1 MVECTQLIYTTIP
14 QSTRMHT
21 RREGKVSVSGGEVG
35 YSIAGGDTPGIP
47 LILVHGGPGGSYD
60 AFEPFLS
67 LAQSR
72 PVICYDQLGSYR
84 SPAPV
89 NDSLLSPERFAD
101 ELHAVRT
108 ALTSGRVHILGHSF
122 GAMVVAA
129 YIEKY
134 GQEDIASL
142 TLAGP
147 LISSPRWEAD
157 QRRLLAGMPPDTRAV
172 IEMHESC
179 EVYDSPAYQ
188 EAMMAYYRRHLCR
201 MDPWPD
207 CLMRMFEY
215 MAAPI
220 YLAMWG
226 PSEFTVRG
234 SLREKN
240 LTNILPELRLPVLF
254 TCGEFDEATPQTVRD
269 FCDQTDGA
277 VMKVFAG
284 ASHMHFLEAEE
295 EYMAVLS
302 AFLEGAEQ

>member
-1 MVECTQLIYTTIP
+1 M
-14 QSTRMHT
+14 
-21 RREGKVSVSGGEVG
+21 EGR
-35 YSIAGGDTPGIP
+35 
-47 LILVHGGPGGSYD
+47 GGSYD
-60 AFEPFLS
+60 AFEPFVTLS
-67 LAQSR
+67 ETR

-89 NDSLLSPERFAD
+89 DDSLLSLERFAD
-101 ELHAVRT
+101 ELHAVIS
-108 ALTSGRVHILGHSF
+108 ALAPGRVHLLGHSF
-122 GAMVVAA
+122 GAIVAA
-129 YIEKY
+129 AYSEKY
-134 GQEDIASL
+134 GQDGLVSL

-157 QRRLLAGMPPDTRAV
+157 QRQLLAGMPPDTRAV

-207 CLMRMFEY
+207 CLNRMFEY
-215 MAAPI
+215 MAVPI

-234 SLREKN
+234 SLRHIDKTDV
-240 LTNILPELRLPVLF
+240 LTGLRLPVLF
-254 TCGEFDEATPQTVRD
+254 TCGEFDEATPVSVREYAAM
-269 FCDQTDGA
+269 TPGA

-284 ASHMHFLEAEE
+284 ASHMHFVEAEE
-295 EYMAVLS
+295 EYMAVLA
-302 AFLEGAEQ
+302 AFLEGAER

>member
-1 MVECTQLIYTTIP
+1 MYTRTKGTVTVP
-14 QSTRMHT
+14 
-21 RREGKVSVSGGEVG
+21 GGEVT
-35 YSIAGGDTPGIP
+35 YCVAGSEKEGIP
-47 LILVHGGPGGSYD
+47 LILVHGGPGGSSD
-60 AFEPFLS
+60 AFEPFVA
-67 LAQSR
+67 LAANR

-84 SPAPV
+84 SPAPM
-89 NDSLLSPERFAD
+89 DDLLLRLERFAD
-101 ELHAVRT
+101 ELHAVIS
-108 ALTSGRVHILGHSF
+108 ALAPERVHLLGHSF

-134 GQEDIASL
+134 GQDGVASII
-142 TLAGP
+142 LAGP

-157 QRRLLAGMPPDTRAV
+157 QRRLLAGMPPDMRAV

-188 EAMMAYYRRHLCR
+188 EAMMEYYRRHLCR

-207 CLMRMFEY
+207 CLNRMFDH
-215 MAAPI
+215 MAVPI
-220 YLAMWG
+220 YMAMWG

-234 SLREKN
+234 SLRHIDKTG
-240 LTNILPELRLPVLF
+240 LLPGLRLPILY
-254 TCGEFDEATPQTVRD
+254 TCGEFDEATPLTVRD
-269 FCDQTDGA
+269 YADLTRGA

-302 AFLEGAEQ
+302 AFLEGAER

>member
-1 MVECTQLIYTTIP
+1 MN
-14 QSTRMHT
+14 T

-67 LAQSR
+67 LAHSR

-89 NDSLLSPERFAD
+89 DDSLLSLERFAD

-108 ALTSGRVHILGHSF
+108 ALAPGRVHLLGHSF
-122 GAMVVAA
+122 GAMVVLA
-129 YIEKY
+129 YIGKY

-207 CLMRMFEY
+207 CLNRMFEY

-234 SLREKN
+234 SLREKD
-240 LTNILPELRLPVLF
+240 LKGVLRELRLPVLF
-254 TCGEFDEATPQTVRD
+254 TCGEFDEATPLAVRD
-269 FCDQTDGA
+269 FCDLTDGA
-277 VMKVFAG
+277 VMKIFAG

-295 EYMAVLS
+295 EFMAVLS
-302 AFLEGAEQ
+302 AFLDGADR

>member
-1 MVECTQLIYTTIP
+1 MDTRIKGTI
-14 QSTRMHT
+14 
-21 RREGKVSVSGGEVG
+21 SVPGGSVG
-35 YSIAGGDTPGIP
+35 YCIAGSDKPGCP
-47 LILVHGGPGGSYD
+47 LILIHGGPGGSCD
-60 AFEPFLS
+60 AFEPFVA

-72 PVICYDQLGSYR
+72 PVIFYDQLGSYR

-89 NDSLLSPERFAD
+89 DDSLLSLERFAD
-101 ELHAVRT
+101 ELHAVIS
-108 ALTSGRVHILGHSF
+108 ALAPGRVHLLGHSF
-122 GAMVVAA
+122 GAMLVAA
-129 YIEKY
+129 YIERY
-134 GQEDIASL
+134 GQEGVVSL

-157 QRRLLAGMPPDTRAV
+157 QRRLLAGMPPDVRAV

-207 CLMRMFEY
+207 CLNRMFEY

-234 SLREKN
+234 SLREKD
-240 LTNILPELRLPVLF
+240 LTSVLPLLRLPVLF
-254 TCGEFDEATPQTVRD
+254 TCGEFDEATPLTVRD
-269 FCDQTDGA
+269 FCDLTDGA
-277 VMKVFAG
+277 VMKIFAG

-295 EYMAVLS
+295 EFMAVLS
-302 AFLEGAEQ
+302 AFLEGADR

>member
-1 MVECTQLIYTTIP
+1 MYTRTKGTVP
-14 QSTRMHT
+14 
-21 RREGKVSVSGGEVG
+21 VPGGEISYCV
-35 YSIAGGDTPGIP
+35 AGREQTGIP

-84 SPAPV
+84 SPATV
-89 NDSLLSPERFAD
+89 NDSLLSLERFAD
-101 ELHAVRT
+101 ELHALRK
-108 ALTSGRVHILGHSF
+108 ALAPGRVHLLGHSF
-122 GAMVVAA
+122 GAMVLLA
-129 YIEKY
+129 YIGKY

-157 QRRLLAGMPPDTRAV
+157 QRRLLSEMPPDTRAV

-207 CLMRMFEY
+207 CLMRMFDY
-215 MAAPI
+215 MAVPI

-234 SLREKN
+234 SLRQKD
-240 LTNILPELRLPVLF
+240 LTGLLPTLRLPVLF
-254 TCGEFDEATPQTVRD
+254 TCGEFDEATPLTVRD
-269 FCDQTDGA
+269 YAGMTPRA

-284 ASHMHFLEAEE
+284 ASHMHFLEEEE
-295 EYMAVLS
+295 EYMAVFA
-302 AFLEGAEQ
+302 AFLDGAER